1 MSADI
6 AKLVDELGFRVVN
19 LDVVVIT
26 DWPKIRDH
34 AAAMCQRLAQALNVS
49 SDVISIKGKTSEGV
63 GALGRGEA
71 IAVQAVALL
80 EISGV
85 LC

>member
-1 MSADI
+1 
-6 AKLVDELGFRVVN
+6 
-19 LDVVVIT
+19 
-26 DWPKIRDH
+26 
-34 AAAMCQRLAQALNVS
+34 MCQRLAQALNVS

-85 LC
+85 